1 MTNHT
6 YVRAALLVVVIF
18 GAAALVP
25 LVADHAE
32 ILSRTDSPTATR
44 EIRLVVRD
52 MTFYVDGQDTPN
64 PTLYARPGD
73 RIRLVLRNT
82 EPGMSHDFTVASWKV
97 ATRLLKGKGE
107 DAVEFTVPDAPGSYA
122 YSCTPHAQMMNGSIR
137 VR

>member
-1 MTNHT
+1 MTKNT
-6 YVRAALLVVVIF
+6 YVRAVLVAVVIV

-25 LVADHAE
+25 VLADHAE
-32 ILSRTDSPTATR
+32 ILSRKDSATAAR

-52 MTFYVDGQDTPN
+52 MTFYVDGEDTPN
-64 PTLYARPGD
+64 PTLYAQPGD

-107 DAVEFTVPDAPGSYA
+107 DAVEFTVPNARGSYA
-122 YSCTPHAQMMNGSIR
+122 YSCTPHAGMMNGLIAIR
-137 VR
+137 